1 MTAAYSVEGLEFGYG
16 PCLVLSLERLEV
28 AAGELV
34 ALVGP
39 NGSGKTTLL
48 HLLAFVETPHRG
60 EISLFGAKSNRK
72 NLLAFRRR
80 VGLLLQKPYLFHST
94 VLGNILWGLKLRGIS
109 GARAKQSA
117 LVALDRVGLTG
128 FENRR
133 ASALSGGEAQRVAL
147 ARALVLEPDVLL
159 LDEPFTHMDQQNVQ
173 RTEDIVVHLNRDRGA
188 TVVFTTHNPASV
200 QHLAHR
206 ILHLFRGRL
215 AAGSPDNLFKGDLV
229 ENGTVFDTGRIK
241 VHLAAPVVQ
250 GTCLSIEA
258 SRIVLSPNSA
268 PTEGVNVFQ
277 GRIVALSQEN
287 KQIRVEVL
295 AGERFQ
301 VVVSL
306 DQGGNYR
313 LGQVVTVLLDTKAMC
328 IF

>member
-1 MTAAYSVEGLEFGYG
+1 MTPAYSVEGLEFGYG
-16 PCLVLSLERLEV
+16 PCPVLSLDRLEV

-94 VLGNILWGLKLRGIS
+94 VLGNILWGMKLRGIS

-117 LVALDRVGLTG
+117 LAALDRVGLTG
-128 FENRR
+128 FENRS

-188 TVVFTTHNPASV
+188 TVVFTTHNPSSV

-215 AAGSPDNLFKGDLV
+215 AAGSPDNLFKGDLIAH
-229 ENGTVFDTGRIK
+229 GTVFDTGRIR
-241 VHLAAPVVQ
+241 VHLASPVAQ

-258 SRIVLSPNSA
+258 SQIVLSPNSA
-268 PTEGVNVFQ
+268 QTESPNVFQ

-287 KQIRVEVL
+287 DQIRVEVL

-301 VVVSL
+301 ALVKL
-306 DQGGNYR
+306 DQAGDYH
-313 LGQVVTVLLDTKAMC
+313 LGQPVTLFLETKGIY